1 MNKWS
6 DFYTLT
12 FVQVKMT
19 FTVDDLHRVPSKS
32 STNTTQKIT
41 QWVSQFNHYK
51 ELSTPFFSTPLNTVL
66 FIHRQTRV
74 LKVKN
79 NFSRPRPII
88 PLLVVTLIDLE
99 HMNTQVIFCNTGNQ
113 NLNRRYAQ
121 HTTIKWL
128 KFSNKDTGMTS
139 IDFVIMLFLLTLNK
153 YLFVVLQ
160 HYSNLLQC

>member
-113 NLNRRYAQ
+113 NQQIWIGDMLNIQ
-121 HTTIKWL
+121 QL
-128 KFSNKDTGMTS
+128 SGSNSAIRT
-139 IDFVIMLFLLTLNK
+139 LEWRLLTL
-153 YLFVVLQ
+153 L
-160 HYSNLLQC
+160 